1 MISNHFC
8 VSLIQAY
15 KKAGY
20 SQKDI
25 ASEIGVNPGT
35 VSRELKRNSS
45 SQTRSYSAINA
56 HKVSSARRRYA
67 SKKSNLKINT
77 KLKNIIRRYIKEDWS
92 PEQISK
98 RLKAVGIT
106 NISYVRIYQF
116 IEQDKQQGGN
126 FIPILDFIIQDTEG
140 LNMAVKIRVEL
151 KIESLYLKE
160 IK

>member
-1 MISNHFC
+1 M
-8 VSLIQAY
+8 
-15 KKAGY
+15 
-20 SQKDI
+20 
-25 ASEIGVNPGT
+25 
-35 VSRELKRNSS
+35 
-45 SQTRSYSAINA
+45 RSYSAINA